1 MISAMNKSNNPIKQL
16 AIIGATASGKSALA
30 VEIAKEYDAII
41 LSLDSLAIYKE
52 IDIVSAK
59 PTMEERDGIEH
70 YGIDILYPN
79 ESFDVT
85 LFMKLY
91 QDIYHKAQERE
102 KNLVIVGG
110 TGFYLKSMIDGI
122 SPLPKLSISEQ
133 ERVANEMRDMDSA
146 YKRLAELDPTTMN
159 MIKSNDKYRIE
170 KALAIYVATDTIP
183 SLYFQENP
191 PIPTII
197 GKLPIYSID
206 TPREVLRKRI
216 AKRTE
221 EMLRI
226 GLIDEV
232 TELEYRYSRTPNAM
246 KAIGIIET
254 LSYLDGYLNR
264 VELIE
269 KITTNTARL
278 AKRQNTFNKSQ
289 FGDTISL
296 GLEELR
302 MKILGDIC
310 RV

>member
-1 MISAMNKSNNPIKQL
+1 M
-16 AIIGATASGKSALA
+16 
-30 VEIAKEYDAII
+30 D
-41 LSLDSLAIYKE
+41 
-52 IDIVSAK
+52 
-59 PTMEERDGIEH
+59 ERDGIEH

-122 SPLPKLSISEQ
+122 SPLPKLSISGQ
-133 ERVANEMRDMDSA
+133 ERVADEMRDMESA

-183 SLYFQENP
+183 SLYFQKHP

-206 TPREVLRKRI
+206 TPREILRQRI
-216 AKRTE
+216 TKRTE
-221 EMLRI
+221 EMLCI